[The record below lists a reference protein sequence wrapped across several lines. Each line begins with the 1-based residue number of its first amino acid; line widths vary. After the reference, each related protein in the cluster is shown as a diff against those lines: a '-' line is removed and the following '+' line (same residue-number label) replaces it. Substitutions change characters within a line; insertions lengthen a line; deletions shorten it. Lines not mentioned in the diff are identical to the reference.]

1 MIFLP
6 VVKLFYVQRRIS
18 CASEKH
24 IGEAAVTPG
33 NRRPKE
39 RGNSDA
45 RPAPVRRS
53 DLKVNMPAQPELLI
67 GKYFIAPFPHW
78 DGRVEAL
85 INDGHYLVRF
95 DVGSDS
101 SPEAL
106 AVVALSDMVRAGR
119 ENEEEGLAHWLFF
132 DAVEQRARFRAWLD
146 APEDPN
152 KPRVVP
158 MRRQ

>member
-1 MIFLP
+1 MKTRLP
-6 VVKLFYVQRRIS
+6 YREIVREKPQSVPERIASLSIAKLI
-18 CASEKH
+18 
-24 IGEAAVTPG
+24 
-33 NRRPKE
+33 
-39 RGNSDA
+39 
-45 RPAPVRRS
+45 
-53 DLKVNMPAQPELLI
+53 LKVNMPAQPELLI

-95 DVGSDS
+95 DVGSDG

-132 DAVEQRARFRAWLD
+132 DTVEQRARFRAWLD

>member
-1 MIFLP
+1 
-6 VVKLFYVQRRIS
+6 
-18 CASEKH
+18 
-24 IGEAAVTPG
+24 
-33 NRRPKE
+33 
-39 RGNSDA
+39 
-45 RPAPVRRS
+45 
-53 DLKVNMPAQPELLI
+53 LKVNMPAQPELLI

-95 DVGSDS
+95 DVGSDG

-132 DAVEQRARFRAWLD
+132 DTIEQRARFRAWLD